1 MMKLNPATLPKYLQ
15 LASYKKHGDR
25 YEQEFGHFLSGDFP
39 NSESFWKI
47 FVVPFT
53 KRIEGYPNQIAQSI
67 DIRQNIDPR
76 IEDIAN
82 AHYSMFLNLI
92 FAHLHLENRKLSSLE
107 NIYTHLGST
116 CDLAETTIE
125 KWYFL
130 ILNCQGKETKTLQKM
145 SREDFLEK
153 AGNWY
158 DEKYLNLY
166 NYYLS
171 RGKIP
176 PFKLISSDDIIVE
189 YLGKKTACRNAY
201 AQHSQNIRQFRNVI
215 VHDVRVAR
223 IIDEKLGQTLIPKP
237 QVIDKYR
244 SWRNVLDIVGNKE
257 RIEEDFAEQY
267 QQAKGDLETL
277 ERILNDIWKILIKDF
292 EEEFYSKERD
302 VLRKMY
308 DIEFSSDGPIISDI
322 NGNGHDIS
330 PRYTQP
336 SGTYTGGTIEYRRPN
351 DDLDSKITGG

>member
-15 LASYKKHGDR
+15 LASYKMHGDH
-25 YEQEFGHFLSGDFP
+25 YEQEFGHFLSGNFP
-39 NSESFWKI
+39 NCESFWKI

-153 AGNWY
+153 AGKWF
-158 DEKYLNLY
+158 DEKYPNLY

-176 PFKLISSDDIIVE
+176 PFDLISRSDILVE
-189 YLGKKTACRNAY
+189 YLEKKTASRKDY
-201 AQHSQNIRQFRNVI
+201 ATHSQNIRHFRNVI
-215 VHDVRVAR
+215 VHDVKVGR
-223 IIDEKLGQTLIPKP
+223 IINGIHEETLIPKP
-237 QVIDKYR
+237 QVITKYR
-244 SWRNVLDIVGNKE
+244 SWRNVLAVVNDKE
-257 RIEEDFAEQY
+257 IIEKDFAEQY
-267 QQAKGDLETL
+267 KQAKEDLVLL
-277 ERILNDIWKILIKDF
+277 EQILNNIWYILIKDF

-302 VLRKMY
+302 TLRRMY
-308 DIEFSSDGPIISDI
+308 DIEFSSDGPIILNI
-322 NGNGHDIS
+322 KGNSPDIS
-330 PRYTQP
+330 SKYPPP
-336 SGTYTGGTIEYRRPN
+336 SGTYTGEPSNI
-351 DDLDSKITGG
+351 DDRTMTLTLR